1 MKRVQFTDQALERLE
16 EMLSFLRLSMPEEA
30 ASQIGTRLLGKA
42 ESLKQYPYKG
52 QKEEYLQSIG
62 LGHRRLVVDHYK
74 IIYRVTEAS
83 IYITD
88 IFDTRQDP
96 HKMYPH

>member
-1 MKRVQFTDQALERLE
+1 MKRVQFTDQAIARLDE
-16 EMLSFLRLSMPEEA
+16 ILSCLRLSMPEDA
-30 ASQIGTRLLGKA
+30 ALQVGKKLLDKA

-52 QKEEYLQSIG
+52 QQEEHLQGIG

-74 IIYRVTEAS
+74 IIYRVTATG

-88 IFDTRQDP
+88 FFDTRQDP
-96 HKMYPH
+96 RKMYPH

>member
-16 EMLSFLRLSMPEEA
+16 EILSFLRLSMPEDA
-30 ASQIGTRLLGKA
+30 VLQVGKQLLEQA

-52 QKEEYLQSIG
+52 QKEEQLQSIG

-74 IIYRVTEAS
+74 VIYRVTGTS
-83 IYITD
+83 IYIID
-88 IFDTRQDP
+88 FFDTRQDP

>member
-1 MKRVQFTDQALERLE
+1 MKRVQFTEQAIERLE
-16 EMLSFLRLSMPEEA
+16 EILSFLRLSMPEEA
-30 ASQIGTRLLGKA
+30 VLQVGKKLLDKA

-52 QKEEYLQSIG
+52 QQEELLQSIG
-62 LGHRRLVVDHYK
+62 IGHRRPVVDHYK
-74 IIYRVTEAS
+74 IIYRVTATS

-96 HKMYPH
+96 RKMYPY